1 MKQRKRILLLSSFA
15 VLPFTF
21 FAFRILTT
29 ILGPKWGYFAGFG
42 AYWVFTMLITWF
54 MTNSRKGY
62 FLSMLRGHGDNKKM
76 KLLGVAPLLPVVGV
90 FFISFLPNAV
100 RLTVPTGVLVLAMAI
115 LNGSIE
121 EIYWRGLYLKEFGN
135 NIVIGLFLSTILF
148 GAWHFSL
155 WFAKGIEYSGGLLAL
170 VGGAYLMG
178 LLWSYSSRKI
188 GNIRMCI
195 VGHVFVNV
203 FAFTGLFVNNSF

>member
-1 MKQRKRILLLSSFA
+1 MKQKKRFLLLSPFA

-21 FAFRILTT
+21 FSFRILATT
-29 ILGPKWGYFAGFG
+29 LGPKWGYFAGFG
-42 AYWVFTMLITWF
+42 AYWTFAMLIIWF
-54 MTNSRKGY
+54 MADSRKGY
-62 FLSMLRGHGDNKKM
+62 FMSMLRGYGDNKKR
-76 KLLGVAPLLPVVGV
+76 KLLGAAPLLPVAGV

-100 RLTVPTGVLVLAMAI
+100 RLTVPTGVLVLTMAI

-135 NIVIGLFLSTILF
+135 NIVIGLFLSTVLF

-178 LLWSYSSRKI
+178 LLLSCSSRKI

-195 VGHVFVNV
+195 VGPVFVNV
-203 FAFTGLFVNNSF
+203 FCIHRALCGQQL